1 MLYHKILGG
10 KPSIM
15 SDAVG
20 ERLLNL
26 CSQTFIAP
34 VDVHYQLFIT
44 TKDYVARP
52 DLVSQF
58 LYNTPG
64 YTDIICKLNNIQNP
78 FELNEGQIL
87 VCPEG
92 TDISKFYLTPEVDDE
107 DDIYS
112 DETDTGIPQPKQV
125 NDKRSANDSVVNDKR
140 FDIDKKNRVIVY

>member
-1 MLYHKILGG
+1 MLFHRLLGN

-15 SDAVG
+15 SDEVG
-20 ERLLNL
+20 ERMLNL
-26 CSQTFIAP
+26 CSQTFIIP
-34 VDVHYQLFIT
+34 VGLQYQLFIT

-58 LYNTPG
+58 LYNSTE

-87 VCPEG
+87 VCPNG
-92 TDISKFYLTPEVDDE
+92 ADISKFYLTPENDNE

-112 DETDTGIPQPKQV
+112 GEISTGVPQPKQV
-125 NDKRSANDSVVNDKR
+125 NDKRSANDSIVNDKR
-140 FDIDKKNRVIVY
+140 FEIDKENRVIVY

>member
-58 LYNTPG
+58 LYNTTG
-64 YTDIICKLNNIQNP
+64 YTDII
-78 FELNEGQIL
+78 
-87 VCPEG
+87 
-92 TDISKFYLTPEVDDE
+92 
-107 DDIYS
+107 
-112 DETDTGIPQPKQV
+112 
-125 NDKRSANDSVVNDKR
+125 
-140 FDIDKKNRVIVY
+140 